1 MTRDQWTDDDSS
13 AALALDPYDRTSS
26 FSPSSTSSTIHNTT
40 TNGGDRR
47 QGMSGKRGATSAWSA
62 PVFSPGGRLWGA
74 GGVGRSSRDESE

>member
-40 TNGGDRR
+40 NGGNRR
-47 QGMSGKRGATSAWSA
+47 QGMSEKRGATSAWSA
-62 PVFSPGGRLWGA
+62 PIFSPGGRLWGS